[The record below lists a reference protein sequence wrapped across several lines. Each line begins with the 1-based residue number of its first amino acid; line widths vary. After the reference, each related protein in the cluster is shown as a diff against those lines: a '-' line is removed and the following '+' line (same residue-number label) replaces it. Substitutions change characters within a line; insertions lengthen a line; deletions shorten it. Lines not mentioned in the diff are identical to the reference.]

1 MNIAAAHARGE
12 CLMRKILLLLACA
25 GLAGCGNLSTR
36 LRQKW
41 KEVKDP
47 RLLKTCLV
55 TNWGAG
61 VWLAHDDTGSYVL
74 TSANVLKGFDDAT
87 VSLVDPV
94 LRRYEEFDADVVARS
109 HREKVALVLLRLRE
123 RPSFAKPFT
132 TRLANP
138 FKPGQEREVD
148 LMVITAD
155 RPVADRLSVFEHKM
169 RVGAKANEDESDAD
183 GAWWT
188 VSRGCLHGGSIKVS
202 PGAPVFEG
210 EALVGLVESSPGM
223 AKRKNDDGTEELF
236 IGATIGLP
244 NDILAFLRASKDAHL
259 LTQGE

>member
-1 MNIAAAHARGE
+1 M
-12 CLMRKILLLLACA
+12 KKTLLLLACV
-25 GLAGCGNLSTR
+25 GLAGCGNLSAR
-36 LRQKW
+36 LRQSW
-41 KEVKDP
+41 SEVSDP

-55 TNWGAG
+55 TNWGSG
-61 VWLAHDDTGSYVL
+61 LWLAHNSKGSYVL

-94 LRRYEEFDADVVARS
+94 LRRYEEFEADVVARS

-132 TRLANP
+132 TPLASP
-138 FKPGQEREVD
+138 FKPGEERQVD
-148 LMVITAD
+148 LMIITAD
-155 RPVADRLSVFEHKM
+155 RPVTDRLSVFEHKV
-169 RVGAKANEDESDAD
+169 RVGAKANEDVSDAD

-188 VSRGCLHGGSIKVS
+188 VSRGCMHGGSIKVR
-202 PGAPVFEG
+202 PGAPVFKG

-223 AKRKNDDGTEELF
+223 AKRRNNDGTEELL

-244 NDILAFLRASKDAHL
+244 HDILAFLRESRYAHL
-259 LTQGE
+259 LAQGE